1 MNTSHKALERLLND
15 HEVAALVGVS
25 VATVRRW
32 RLTRGGPS
40 YLRIGVLIRYRP
52 ESIRQWLDSRQAAET
67 IDSDGQPLDVQLE
80 DSSHA

>member
-1 MNTSHKALERLLND
+1 MSMNQSAFERLLND

-32 RLTRGGPS
+32 RLLRRGPR

-52 ESIRQWLDSRQAAET
+52 ESVRQWLDARPTGGAT
-67 IDSDGQPLDVQLE
+67 DSDGLLLGAQLE
-80 DSSHA
+80 DSGHA

>member
-1 MNTSHKALERLLND
+1 MNTKHKALERLLND

-32 RLTRGGPS
+32 RLTRRGPS

-52 ESIRQWLDSRQAAET
+52 ESIHQWLDSRQTVGMA
-67 IDSDGQPLDVQLE
+67 DSGGQLPGVPLE

>member
-1 MNTSHKALERLLND
+1 MSTNHSAFERLLND

-32 RLTRGGPS
+32 RLLRRGPQ

-52 ESIRQWLDSRQAAET
+52 ESVRQWLDDRPT
-67 IDSDGQPLDVQLE
+67 GGDTDSDGLPPGAQLE

>member
-1 MNTSHKALERLLND
+1 MSTNHSAFERLLND

-32 RLTRGGPS
+32 RLLRRGPR

-52 ESIRQWLDSRQAAET
+52 DSIRQWLDARPTGGAA
-67 IDSDGQPLDVQLE
+67 DSDGLTLGAQLE